1 MSGID
6 LHIHSSFS
14 DDGDYSVGDIF
25 QRAKEHSLEAIAVT
39 DHDTLSHIGECVE
52 YSTSSGVELVPGFEI
67 TTMHPMDASQQ
78 HILCYFA
85 DPGNIALRALCNRI
99 RSDRIELARERFHAL
114 EKIGFNHDPSI
125 IDHKKDSQITATTIV
140 KEILSHPDNTNHPL
154 LQKYFSGPC
163 KDDRIM
169 CFYRE
174 FLASGKPG
182 YVPFRSIP
190 TKDAIITVINA
201 HAVPVLAH
209 PVQVKSEAILDD
221 IRSSGIIGIEVY
233 SSYHTPDDT
242 KRFCD
247 YAKTNHLIATAGS
260 DFHGPTAKPHVGFA
274 SITGNYETVSL
285 LRNSIQ

>member
-1 MSGID
+1 MPGID

-14 DDGDYSVGDIF
+14 DDGDYPVKELF
-25 QRAKEHSLEAIAVT
+25 RRAEEHSLEAIAIT

-52 YSTSSGVELVPGFEI
+52 YSASSGVELVPGFEI
-67 TTMHPMDASQQ
+67 TTMHPADASQQ

-85 DPGNIALRALCNRI
+85 DPGNSALKALCDRI
-99 RSDRIELARERFHAL
+99 RTDRIELAKERFHAL
-114 EKIGFNHDPSI
+114 SKIGFNYDSSVLER
-125 IDHKKDSQITATTIV
+125 KKDSQITATTVV
-140 KEILSHPDNTNHPL
+140 KEILSHPENRNHPL
-154 LQKYFSGPC
+154 LQKYFTGPC

-174 FLASGKPG
+174 FLAADKQGH
-182 YVPFRSIP
+182 VPFRSIP
-190 TKDAIITVINA
+190 TGDAVATVLDA

-221 IRSSGIIGIEVY
+221 IRSSGIIGIEAY

-242 KRFCD
+242 KRFIE
-247 YAKTNHLIATAGS
+247 YAEKHHLIATAGS

-274 SITGNYETVSL
+274 SITGNYETVRL
-285 LRNSIQ
+285 LRNSIR